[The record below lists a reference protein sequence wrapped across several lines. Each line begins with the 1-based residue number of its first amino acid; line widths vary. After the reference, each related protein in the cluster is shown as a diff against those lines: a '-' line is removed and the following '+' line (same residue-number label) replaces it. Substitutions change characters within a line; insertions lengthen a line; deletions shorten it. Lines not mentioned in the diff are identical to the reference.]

1 MTRGR
6 KDSPY
11 EPDSETMFRLL
22 AWKRGCDRRL
32 TVRQIADSL
41 RITPATLVRS
51 VQRARERGHPL
62 AVRHPLADTYSV
74 SHGFIHTV
82 SPSKRARRLQR
93 LAFANEP
100 AREYAA
106 RDTLRDEDAPRAR

>member
-6 KDSPY
+6 RGSPY
-11 EPDSETMFRLL
+11 EPDGEILYRLQV
-22 AWKRGCDRRL
+22 WKRGCDRRL

-51 VQRARERGHPL
+51 VYRARERGHPL

-74 SHGFIHTV
+74 SHGFIHTI
-82 SPSKRARRLQR
+82 SPSKRARRLLR

-100 AREYAA
+100 AREHAA
-106 RDTLRDEDAPRAR
+106 RDTLRDEGASRAR